1 MKSESKLLIEL
12 WDAVRDQIQPARR
25 LETAISFLRTFEENG
40 MDERDLQ
47 DVIDEDAYLTRAYR
61 EVFDLEEVH
70 SDDESD
76 DGEN

>member
-47 DVIDEDAYLTRAYR
+47 DVLDEDAYLTRAYR
-61 EVFDLEEVH
+61 EVFDLEEDH
-70 SDDESD
+70 GDGGEDE
-76 DGEN
+76 

>member
-25 LETAISFLRTFEENG
+25 IETALSFVRTFEENG

-47 DVIDEDAYLTRAYR
+47 DVLGEDVYLTRAYR
-61 EVFDLEEVH
+61 EVFDLEEDH
-70 SDDESD
+70 T
-76 DGEN
+76 DGEGNGED

>member
-25 LETAISFLRTFEENG
+25 IETALSFVRTFEENG

-47 DVIDEDAYLTRAYR
+47 DVLGEDAYLTRAYR
-61 EVFDLEEVH
+61 EVFDLEEDH
-70 SDDESD
+70 SDGGGFGEDE
-76 DGEN
+76 

>member
-25 LETAISFLRTFEENG
+25 LETALSFIRTFEENG

-47 DVIDEDAYLTRAYR
+47 DVLDEDAYLTRAYR
-61 EVFDLEEVH
+61 EVFDLEENH
-70 SDDESD
+70 NDGGEDE
-76 DGEN
+76 